1 MYFQVR
7 KDADAASEADAW
19 WLLNESLYK
28 HSPSLNGG
36 FLVASLLWSIW
47 SPPTVRLNLS
57 ADARR
62 LALCDWRPTFQ
73 GGFWKMRPVIA
84 QLDKQIKSG
93 RNCELARGALLPFTP
108 PTSLPSVLTFLPEN
122 SFPPFVVLRFALAHF
137 PSVQLPSLYVSISF
151 CSLAC
156 AGKLFL

>member
-1 MYFQVR
+1 MR
-7 KDADAASEADAW
+7 KVADAACEADAR

-28 HSPSLNGG
+28 HSPTLNGG
-36 FLVASLLWSIW
+36 FLVASLLRSIW
-47 SPPTVRLNLS
+47 SPLTVRLNLS

-62 LALCDWRPTFQ
+62 LAWCDWRPTFQ

-108 PTSLPSVLTFLPEN
+108 PTSLPSVLAFLPEN

-137 PSVQLPSLYVSISF
+137 LSVQLPSLYVSISF